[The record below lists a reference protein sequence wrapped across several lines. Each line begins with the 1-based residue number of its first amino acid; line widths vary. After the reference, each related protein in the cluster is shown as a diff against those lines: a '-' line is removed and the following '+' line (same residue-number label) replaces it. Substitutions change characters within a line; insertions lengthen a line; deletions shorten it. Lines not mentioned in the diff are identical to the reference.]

1 MKSKSFLYSMA
12 AIVAMG
18 LATSSCSNDMDEP
31 MSLQTRAVV
40 ANAGNMSFEEAQT
53 AGYGAKEFNF
63 VSGRNETEV
72 GSIQVWNDDTNLYV
86 KFNITDEDYAMTE
99 THLYVGTSDEF
110 FNGKYIKNGNIHP
123 GQLPYKNAYDEAVM
137 EDTYTILLEEL
148 YAKYGLTFGED
159 ESEICP
165 LIAAHAAAANGESIS
180 IQSVKADE
188 SAQLTTRGKG
198 NNKDKGD
205 KGNNNGGNWFM
216 YVDGDYCVEFPDSEE
231 EEPGDEDKEY
241 TWSISGSE
249 STTVANADDHETMFK
264 KGWFTRIDL
273 SDVILPYTADLV
285 SGNENNSGQDKTVGQ
300 ITIKEN
306 PENTDEL
313 IIDFSDMWIEEGIE
327 VTMEDNGKCVV
338 NPDAKFI
345 IAGFEEDPAGKYQ
358 NQGNN
363 TMPGRDEIT
372 AAQTITVDKKKYYY
386 IHLHT
391 GKLVVTEVSEAAE

>member
-18 LATSSCSNDMDEP
+18 LATSSCSNEMDEP
-31 MSLQTRAVV
+31 MSLQTRAVM
-40 ANAGNMSFEEAQT
+40 AGAESMTFEEAQE
-53 AGYGAKEFNF
+53 AGYGAVKFDLVEGKKLNDY
-63 VSGRNETEV
+63 GD
-72 GSIQVWNDDTNLYV
+72 IYVWNDNENVYV
-86 KFNITDEDYAMTE
+86 KYALADGRTMNE
-99 THLYVGTSDEF
+99 SHLYIGFISLDDF
-110 FNGKYIKNGNIHP
+110 KAQYANKNGNMNWGH
-123 GQLPYKNAYDEAVM
+123 LPYNETFTGGVSEY
-137 EDTYTILLEEL
+137 TYTFPIEDLKAELGDVSEETDL
-148 YAKYGLTFGED
+148 
-159 ESEICP
+159 CP
-165 LIAAHAAAANGESIS
+165 FIAAHAAGDGWSI
-180 IQSVKADE
+180 
-188 SAQLTTRGKG
+188 TGKG
-198 NNKDKGD
+198 NDNTIQLGK
-205 KGNNNGGNWFM
+205 NWFTII
-216 YVDGDYCVEFPDSEE
+216 GGEEYCIEFPDEE
-231 EEPGDEDKEY
+231 EQPGDEDKEY
-241 TWSISGSE
+241 IWCISGSE

>member
-216 YVDGDYCVEFPDSEE
+216 YVDGDYCVKFPDSEE

-241 TWSISGSE
+241 TWNISGST
-249 STTVANADDHETMFK
+249 STTVANNDEYKDMY
-264 KGWFTRIDL
+264 KGNGNNWFTYIDL
-273 SDVILPYTADLV
+273 SNAELPYTATLV
-285 SGNENNSGQDKTVGQ
+285 SGHNLTNVGSVTISEVKETGKLT
-300 ITIKEN
+300 IT
-306 PENTDEL
+306 
-313 IIDFSDMWIEEGIE
+313 FSDDMWVTEDTE
-327 VTMEDNGKCVV
+327 VDMEDNGKYVV
-338 NPDAKFI
+338 DAKESI
-345 IAGFEEDPAGKYQ
+345 KIYGSDEDPQYEFK
-358 NQGNN
+358 NQGQTPTTNY
-363 TMPGRDEIT
+363 T
-372 AAQTITVDKKKYYY
+372 AVKTITVDKHDYYY